1 MEAVT
6 REFFKEYKRVFDA
19 ALDRIGGFGTDESE
33 QEAKKLFT
41 QTLFNRLMFVYF
53 ISRKGWLSF
62 NGDKDYLR
70 ALWRDYARRAGS
82 VDGEPNFRYDRL
94 RPLFFGGL
102 NNDGSQDL
110 TAYPDAQRLIGQVP
124 FLNGGLFEETDLDRR
139 TDVSV
144 PDAVVRSIFDDL
156 FDRFNFTVMESTP
169 FDIEVAVDPE
179 MLGKVFEELVTGR
192 HESGSYYTPRP
203 VVSFM
208 CREALKGYL
217 GGQDLGIDDNEIA
230 VFVDEQDTSV
240 INDISQ
246 AEEIAKVLNGIT
258 MVDPACGSG
267 AYLLG
272 MMQELVGLRT
282 SLFNV
287 GLDDIGMYNLKLGI
301 IQRNLFGVDIDGFA
315 VNIAMLRLWLSLA
328 IEYEGDDPPPLPN
341 LDFKI
346 VCGDSLLGPDP
357 SAASEAQAT
366 LGHDINLMRQLGQF
380 KAEYIRAYTGHDKSR
395 LRENISRVQAQV
407 AESLGNVGIP
417 NGAVDWRVEFAETFA
432 TRSGFDVVVANP
444 PYVVIKDSRLRE
456 VYHEGVYGRMNTY
469 GLFIQRSLQLMS
481 DGAQLF
487 FINPRTL
494 LTDRYF
500 TNLRKVI
507 KRKAEVSGVV
517 LIEDRHNTFARVLQ
531 ECIILHLV
539 RRTHRRSPYSIN
551 TRSVRIP
558 TDLNDPQAHHV
569 VSSEKALLGSYYDE
583 AFYIGSSEFEYRIFE
598 RMDSVGKRLSD
609 FGLKAATGKVQ
620 FDKYRSY
627 AQASHTDGAC
637 RLIWAENVQ
646 RYVHRESRK
655 RVGKEWLS
663 GRIREIVPPN
673 ITGYGVIT
681 QRVSANEQPRRI
693 IATPITPE
701 VTEFTDVY
709 SENHTNFISLDGS
722 VVSSNLLIGMLNS
735 SLLEYIFR
743 RLNSNTQVSAGEV
756 NKLPFPPLPD
766 RGLRE
771 KIETLVGRLVQMGGV
786 HTNSDMVDKA
796 ISIERELD
804 VLIGS
809 LYGLSENDV
818 QRVWEQLPSYDTV
831 YGRG

>member
-1 MEAVT
+1 MTFYE
-6 REFFKEYKRVFDA
+6 
-19 ALDRIGGFGTDESE
+19 RI
-33 QEAKKLFT
+33 
-41 QTLFNRLMFVYF
+41 
-53 ISRKGWLSF
+53 
-62 NGDKDYLR
+62 
-70 ALWRDYARRAGS
+70 
-82 VDGEPNFRYDRL
+82 
-94 RPLFFGGL
+94 
-102 NNDGSQDL
+102 
-110 TAYPDAQRLIGQVP
+110 
-124 FLNGGLFEETDLDRR
+124 
-139 TDVSV
+139 
-144 PDAVVRSIFDDL
+144 
-156 FDRFNFTVMESTP
+156 
-169 FDIEVAVDPE
+169 
-179 MLGKVFEELVTGR
+179 
-192 HESGSYYTPRP
+192 
-203 VVSFM
+203 
-208 CREALKGYL
+208 
-217 GGQDLGIDDNEIA
+217 
-230 VFVDEQDTSV
+230 
-240 INDISQ
+240 
-246 AEEIAKVLNGIT
+246 
-258 MVDPACGSG
+258 
-267 AYLLG
+267 
-272 MMQELVGLRT
+272 
-282 SLFNV
+282 
-287 GLDDIGMYNLKLGI
+287 NLKLGI

-366 LGHDINLMRQLGQF
+366 LGHDINLMRQLGQL
-380 KAEYIRAYTGHDKSR
+380 KAEYIRAYTAHDKSR

-407 AESLGNVGIP
+407 AESLGNVGVP
-417 NGAVDWRVEFAETFA
+417 NGAVDWRVAFAETFA

-456 VYHEGVYGRMNTY
+456 MYHEGVYGRMNTY

-481 DGAQLF
+481 NGAQLF

-551 TRSVRIP
+551 TRSVQIP
-558 TDLNDPQAHHV
+558 TDLNDPQAHQV
-569 VSSEKALLGSYYDE
+569 VSFEEALLGSYYDE
-583 AFYIGSSEFEYRIFE
+583 AFYIGSSEFEYRIFK

-620 FDKYRSY
+620 FDQYRSY

-646 RYVHRESRK
+646 RYSIRK
-655 RVGKEWLS
+655 TQKRIGREWLS
-663 GRIREIVPPN
+663 LEFTSALAPN
-673 ITGYGVIT
+673 ITGRGIVT
-681 QRVSANEQPRRI
+681 QRTSANEQPRRI
-693 IATPITPE
+693 IATLMMPE
-701 VTEFTDVY
+701 LAGATNVY
-709 SENHTNFISLDGS
+709 SENGTNFISLDLS
-722 VVSSNLLIGMLNS
+722 HINHAFLIGALNS
-735 SLLEYIFR
+735 CLIEYIFR
-743 RLNSNTQVSAGEV
+743 RLNSNVHVSAGEL
-756 NKLPFPPLPD
+756 NKLPFPPIPD
-766 RGLRE
+766 DE
-771 KIETLVGRLVQMGGV
+771 TCAEIETLVERLVRTGGV
-786 HTNSDMVDKA
+786 DTNPDMVDKA

-818 QRVWEQLPSYDTV
+818 QRVWEQLPSYDVV